1 MCINCLLN
9 NSFSC
14 SAEISVKTQHVL
26 GYRIDMCWESNYLPI
41 CIFLEQSFFK
51 LKGVCGSQAILLKCR
66 VCRLEVMPVNL
77 YFHQG
82 PRRHSGCWS
91 YFRQQSPQPFLLH
104 FSSDWPRFFPCTIL
118 WRNNLS
124 RLREGTIFGLF
135 CQIFFYLVQTQILFK

>member
-66 VCRLEVMPVNL
+66 VCRLEVTPVNL

-104 FSSDWPRFFPCTIL
+104 FSRLTTFLSLHNTLEKQFVSAQRRDHFRTVL
-118 WRNNLS
+118 SNL
-124 RLREGTIFGLF
+124 
-135 CQIFFYLVQTQILFK
+135 FYLVRTQILFK